1 LIENSFSVL
10 TLSVTVVDSV
20 VMGFSVEGEVPRG
33 DKETG
38 DVPTSAVLRFVVS
51 GSVVTFDELAWWW

>member
-20 VMGFSVEGEVPRG
+20 VMGFSVEGEVPCG
-33 DKETG
+33 DKEIG
-38 DVPTSAVLRFVVS
+38 DVPTSAVLFFVVS
-51 GSVVTFDELAWWW
+51 DSVVTFDDLVWRW

>member
-1 LIENSFSVL
+1 
-10 TLSVTVVDSV
+10 
-20 VMGFSVEGEVPRG
+20 MGFSIEGEVPRG

-51 GSVVTFDELAWWW
+51 GSVVTFDDPVWWWWSLCYTQPSAHL

>member
-1 LIENSFSVL
+1 LIENSFSVF

-20 VMGFSVEGEVPRG
+20 VMGFSIVGEVPCG
-33 DKETG
+33 DEETG

-51 GSVVTFDELAWWW
+51 GSVVTFDDLVWWW